1 MPDAG
6 LFSLANLGAGL
17 LGATLTG
24 PLGGIDLPRAELDEL
39 LAQRPAGFA
48 ATVSY
53 GDASPAGHLTSGSM
67 PTDIADLPDTFLRA
81 VMAVEDKRFGQHRGV
96 DPLATA
102 SAALSV
108 LQGEFRGGST
118 LSQQAIKNMLF
129 GGEVSLVRKVAEVV
143 LSVRAHV
150 DHTPEEVFEAYLNV
164 TWFGRGVTGA
174 AHAPQAWFGKDWAE
188 LSLGQTAF
196 LAALLK
202 GAGHFDPVRFP
213 ERAVSR
219 RDHVIDRMEVLG
231 WVSAAEAEAAR
242 AEPLDVIPVQRRED
256 GDLWAARAAGA
267 EMAELGLD
275 PDIRAR
281 PGLELDLTID
291 PRWQRIATQALRDG
305 VQSLAPRGPA
315 GTVSAGLLRRL
326 RDTAVSSDDLRAVR
340 AEAARVLSRGR
351 DLQRVILIGPG
362 EGAVWE
368 ALSDTGAGLPRPI
381 TVRADRFPEG
391 YTPRPGHI
399 LPARMTDEGLVL
411 ELVPELQG
419 AAIVL
424 NTRNGEVLAS
434 VGGYDPDLSEFDRTR
449 AQRQPGSAIKPFLWL
464 AALDLGFAHDSLVT
478 DFERDFID
486 DIGEVWRPQNY
497 DRSQSGF
504 VPLYQGL
511 ERSSNLAAVNIAD
524 TIGIEAMAA
533 MAERFGAYP
542 RGGMHRTLSS
552 ALGSTELQLRDFVA
566 AYAGLVNDGVPVTP
580 HVVKRA
586 AAESRILW
594 ERPAPAA
601 EFSGVRQPALDDL
614 LAMLR
619 GVVLRGTAFQAF
631 QGHPVAV
638 IGKTGTSQLHRD
650 AWFIALTPDIAVGVW
665 LGRDDSQPI
674 PGRPTGGTS
683 AAPISAEILRAA
695 HAEGLID
702 THGMRGRAAPVDW
715 PPTLLSDQ
723 DSWMAGAGQRHFLD
737 NGDRGRSGLEPD
749 TGDFQGVPR
758 GSGEVVIRSLY

>member
-6 LFSLANLGAGL
+6 LFSLANLAAGL

-24 PLGGIDLPRAELDEL
+24 PLGGIDLPGADLDDM
-39 LAQRPAGFA
+39 LAQRPSGFA
-48 ATVSY
+48 ATLSY
-53 GDASPAGHLTSGSM
+53 RDASPAGRLTSGSV
-67 PTDIADLPDTFLRA
+67 PTELSELPDTFLRA
-81 VMAVEDKRFGQHRGV
+81 VMAVEDKRFGQHSGV

-102 SAALSV
+102 SAALSA
-108 LQGEFRGGST
+108 LQGEIRGGST

-129 GGEVSLVRKVAEVV
+129 GGEVSLERKVAEVV

-150 DHTPEEVFEAYLNV
+150 DHTPEEIFAAYLNV

-174 AHAPQAWFGKDWAE
+174 AHAPQAWFGKDWAD

-213 ERAVSR
+213 ERAESR

-242 AEPLDVIPVQRRED
+242 AEPLDVIPMQRRED
-256 GDLWAARAAGA
+256 GDLWAVRAAGA
-267 EMAELGLD
+267 EMAELGLGS
-275 PDIRAR
+275 DIRAR

-305 VQSLAPRGPA
+305 VQSLSPLGPA
-315 GTVSAGLLRRL
+315 GTLSSNLLRSL
-326 RDTAVSSDDLRAVR
+326 GEASVSSDDLRAAR
-340 AEAARVLSRGR
+340 AEAARVLSLGR

-362 EGAVWE
+362 EGGIWE

-381 TVRADRFPEG
+381 TLRADRFPEG

-399 LPARMTDEGLVL
+399 LPARMTDEGLAF
-411 ELVPELQG
+411 ELVPVLQG
-419 AAIVL
+419 AVVIL
-424 NTRNGEVLAS
+424 NPRNGEVLAS
-434 VGGYDPDLSEFDRTR
+434 VGGYDPDQSEFDRTR
-449 AQRQPGSAIKPFLWL
+449 AQRQPGSSIKPFLWL
-464 AALDLGFAHDSLVT
+464 AALDQGFAHDEPLT
-478 DFERDFID
+478 NFERDFVD
-486 DIGEVWRPQNY
+486 DIGQIWRPRNY
-497 DRSQSGF
+497 DRSQSDTM
-504 VPLYQGL
+504 PMYQGL
-511 ERSSNLAAVNIAD
+511 ERSSNLVAANIAD
-524 TIGIEAMAA
+524 AIGIESMAA
-533 MAERFGAYP
+533 VAERFGAYP
-542 RGGMHRTLSS
+542 RGGMKRTLSS
-552 ALGSTELQLRDFVA
+552 ALGTTELRLSDFVA
-566 AYAGLVNDGVPVTP
+566 AYAGLINDGVPVSP

-586 AAESRILW
+586 ASGSRTLW
-594 ERPAPAA
+594 ERAA
-601 EFSGVRQPALDDL
+601 SGTGLSVGVSRRALDDL
-614 LAMLR
+614 LAMLH

-674 PGRPTGGTS
+674 PGRQTGGMA
-683 AAPISAEILRAA
+683 AAPISAAILRAA
-695 HAEGLID
+695 LYEGLID
-702 THGMRGRAAPVDW
+702 TLGMRGGREAPANW
-715 PPTLLSDQ
+715 PPGLLSA
-723 DSWMAGAGQRHFLD
+723 DSWVAGAGHY
-737 NGDRGRSGLEPD
+737 NEGDRGRSGMAPD
-749 TGDFQGVPR
+749 TGDFREAPG